1 MFSARCGGDDDKKVF
16 GKFEDCLKTENV
28 EGCVRDADL
37 YQRFHPR
44 MLTYFIRCIALL
56 PSLMLTG

>member
-1 MFSARCGGDDDKKVF
+1 MMTKSVRKF
-16 GKFEDCLKTENV
+16 GDCLKTETV
-28 EGCVRDADL
+28 EGCVRDADI

-56 PSLMLTG
+56 LPSLILIG